1 MKTLRQKLEE
11 IDKEC
16 RDCPPEL
23 AEAALGVIRLKV
35 AKALEDVA
43 KLEVYA
49 SILET
54 TMKRKGSLW
63 NMIMK

>member
-11 IDKEC
+11 IDEEC

-23 AEAALGVIRLKV
+23 SEAALGVIRLKV

-54 TMKRKGSLW
+54 TMKRKGEL
-63 NMIMK
+63 